1 MMKRLLWV
9 DDCRNPHEANWLR
22 HSPIAPPFEV
32 HWAKSYD
39 ESVAYLERHWP
50 DAVCMDHDIGEERT
64 GYDVA
69 KYMVNRCLTEGLLLP
84 AFASQSDN
92 PVGRENILRL
102 FENYKKFAAAY
113 LD

>member
-9 DDCRNPHEANWLR
+9 DDCRNPHESDWLR

-32 HWAKSYD
+32 YWAKSYD
-39 ESVAYLERHWP
+39 ESVAYLEQHWP
-50 DAVCMDHDIGEERT
+50 DAVCMDHDLGEERT

-69 KYMVNRCLTEGLLLP
+69 KYMVNRCLTECLPLP